1 MYFSAILAHR
11 AGHKCVYESERPS
24 RRTSGTNNGKGC
36 GKAKTHALS
45 SSNWQNAVYSDSSS
59 NSPVNTADQA
69 GMLLTTPATTI
80 YPEMGS
86 NSPFKSPPIV
96 PPGVPSSF
104 ALPDHSTP
112 LTSFTG
118 FWLDDLFHFPTTDG
132 GTMTGFEESPRG
144 LSYAGQPPFE
154 TTTATD
160 SADFPPIEVQKSLLN
175 VYFDQIYPGAPFIH
189 KGHFYDS
196 FEGLTE
202 TPPNP
207 ALLFAIFTMASC
219 VRSHLDSSIS
229 TPNLPAF
236 FHSRALFYA
245 RDNVTRLRDLFQTVQ
260 ALILSTVYE
269 HGLARHGSPI
279 HAYLLSS
286 EASRLAVVLGLHHLD
301 ESYDSYLLHQG
312 SVPQLE
318 RFHALLDPPATFA
331 NLEERRRTFWMAHLI
346 CQTSS
351 LITLCPPTSLDLEEN
366 STCLPAESW
375 EPNVCVWFDSWM
387 MANA

>member
-1 MYFSAILAHR
+1 M
-11 AGHKCVYESERPS
+11 YESERPL

-36 GKAKTHALS
+36 SKVKTHARS
-45 SSNWQNAVYSDSSS
+45 SSNWQSAVHSDSSS
-59 NSPVNTADQA
+59 NSPINTADQA
-69 GMLLTTPATTI
+69 GILLTTSETTN

-86 NSPFKSPPIV
+86 KSPFKSPQLV
-96 PPGVPSSF
+96 PPTVPSSF
-104 ALPDHSTP
+104 ALPDNSTP

-118 FWLDDLFHFPTTDG
+118 FWLDDLFHFPTMDG
-132 GTMTGFEESPRG
+132 GKNTGFEDRPRG
-144 LSYAGQPPFE
+144 LSYAGQSSFE
-154 TTTATD
+154 PTAATD
-160 SADFPPIEVQKSLLN
+160 SVDFPPIEVQKSLID
-175 VYFDQIYPGAPFIH
+175 VYFDQIYPSAPFIH
-189 KGHFYDS
+189 KENFYHS
-196 FEGLTE
+196 FEGLTKK
-202 TPPNP
+202 PPNP
-207 ALLFAIFTMASC
+207 ALLFAIFTIASC

-245 RDNVTRLRDLFQTVQ
+245 RDNVTRLQDLFQTVQ

-312 SVPQLE
+312 SMPQLE

-351 LITLCPPTSLDLEEN
+351 LITLCPPTSLDLEEI

-375 EPNVCVWFDSWM
+375 EPPNVCSDLIVG
-387 MANA
+387 